1 MLEPHNG
8 HDYSTFLLE
17 VYLPYDP
24 VCQWVVLLVN
34 RSGGRSLCW
43 LFVGRLVIISYNGG
57 KLDFHAPIGAL
68 FPPRPSSNP
77 ARSKL
82 GMMLSNY
89 MILSHFLLVVFNM
102 ADIVKVYL
110 LEHNS

>member
-24 VCQWVVLLVN
+24 VCQWVVRLVN

-43 LFVGRLVIISYNGG
+43 LVIISYNGG
-57 KLDFHAPIGAL
+57 KLHFHAPIGAL

-102 ADIVKVYL
+102 ADIVKVCL